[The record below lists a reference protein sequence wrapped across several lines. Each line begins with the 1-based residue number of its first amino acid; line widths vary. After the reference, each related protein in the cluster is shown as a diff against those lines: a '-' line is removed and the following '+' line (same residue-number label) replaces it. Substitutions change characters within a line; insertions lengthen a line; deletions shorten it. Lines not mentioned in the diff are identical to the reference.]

1 MPWRDWTQNA
11 GAKILSFVIAAGL
24 WFSVTNR
31 IEFEDTTDFPVEYLN
46 RPEGLSTIEPLPER
60 VHARV
65 HGKGKFLR
73 YRLRDGVCRVDLGG
87 FQKGQNRIAF
97 AGEDVVLPEDVQT
110 TRIEILEPRRVTVE
124 FDETI
129 TRDVAIV
136 PAVVG
141 SPDSRYVQVGRTFL
155 NPARANVKGP
165 RKLVDEIALVHT
177 REIDIDGKKSTV
189 RRQVRLVPSD
199 FPTVEITPASV
210 DVGITIEP
218 LVTQRLPRAVL
229 RGAGVP
235 PSLRV
240 AFEPAEVI
248 VDAEGARPVVEIVA
262 REDSLVLSMESPA
275 WKAGVYTLAVKEI
288 HGGKITFEAR
298 PRATAAAEG
307 TSTDAA
313 ADTTASAVTIR
324 GELALPPDV
333 EVLSLTPSP
342 LGMTVTASR
351 RAQP

>member
-11 GAKILSFVIAAGL
+11 GAKILSFVVAAGL

-31 IEFEDTTDFPVEYLN
+31 IEFEDTADFPVEYVN

-97 AGEDVVLPEDVQT
+97 AGEDVVLPEDVEV
-110 TRIEILEPRRVTVE
+110 TRVEILEPRRVTVE
-124 FDETI
+124 FDETV

-141 SPDSRYVQVGRTFL
+141 APDSRYVQVGRTFL

-177 REIDIDGKKSTV
+177 REIDIDGKRSTV
-189 RRQVRLVPSD
+189 RREVRLVPSD
-199 FPTVEITPASV
+199 FPTVEITPSTV

-218 LVTQRLPRAVL
+218 LVTQRLPRTVL
-229 RGAGVP
+229 RAANAPG
-235 PSLRV
+235 SLRV
-240 AFEPAEVI
+240 VFEPAEVI
-248 VDAEGARPVVEIVA
+248 VEAEGARPVMEMVA
-262 REDSLVLSMESPA
+262 REDSLLLAIDADDWQP
-275 WKAGVYTLAVKEI
+275 GVYALTVEEMA
-288 HGGKITFEAR
+288 GGVIRFAAR
-298 PRATAAAEG
+298 RRPSAAG
-307 TSTDAA
+307 TGPDAA
-313 ADTTASAVTIR
+313 PADTTASGVALR

-333 EVLSLTPSP
+333 EILSLAPDR
-342 LGMTVTASR
+342 LGMTVAGPSR
-351 RAQP
+351 RSQS